1 MYTRCALSCRK
12 SIEFTLCFKLER
24 SCISNHFV
32 HDYRFCAAVLQIKSA
47 MRSPPPPHP
56 PAVSVKTTLDASK
69 HSCVSCGCN
78 SSTSTPL
85 CKESRKAANF
95 SLQDSVLGFKNNPI
109 CAVYVSLFFFQSF
122 CTCSIIFRLCKA
134 PSPVPASSTP
144 VPVSYTRVPASSTQV
159 PSEFHP
165 SSRQFHPSS
174 SQFHPN

>member
-1 MYTRCALSCRK
+1 MHSHAGNPLNLRCVSSLRGVALVIILCMIIDFVQQSCK
-12 SIEFTLCFKLER
+12 SNL
-24 SCISNHFV
+24 
-32 HDYRFCAAVLQIKSA
+32 
-47 MRSPPPPHP
+47 RSPPPPHP